1 MSTVLLWLRNDLR
14 LHDQPVLHAAC
25 RMGAQ
30 YILPVLCLP
39 DIQARTHWGFA
50 RIGQHRRA
58 WLAKTIQNLAQSFH
72 ELRSQL
78 LILNAPA
85 AGPPALAQALGPAIV
100 CEDIAAPD
108 EQAEFKLCEPQACRC
123 TPCGTAACCIRT
135 NCLGRCGSCQTY
147 SHRFARLLSTPSYN
161 LTRLCQYRRLCPE
174 FRRIY
179 PASTVKSRY

>member
-50 RIGQHRRA
+50 RIGQHRRT

-85 AGPPALAQALGPAIV
+85 A
-100 CEDIAAPD
+100 
-108 EQAEFKLCEPQACRC
+108 R
-123 TPCGTAACCIRT
+123 PCLRW
-135 NCLGRCGSCQTY
+135 
-147 SHRFARLLSTPSYN
+147 HRP
-161 LTRLCQYRRLCPE
+161 
-174 FRRIY
+174 
-179 PASTVKSRY
+179 